1 MDDYV
6 PYPSRILVD
15 ANTIVSAT
23 LSDGV
28 VRELLL
34 VTEDDCYAPV
44 FLREEIERYEPML
57 RERSGL
63 SEDELD
69 ALLGR
74 LFRRITFLSTERTVR
89 HHDRAESVMRAIDPK
104 DALYV
109 AAGLELDAAIW
120 SMDDELSEQS
130 VVLCLANSAMVARVR
145 GGQLI
150 E

>member
-6 PYPSRILVD
+6 PYPSRIVVD

-34 VTEDDCYAPV
+34 VTEDDCYAPT
-44 FLREEIERYEPML
+44 FLREEIEKHEPML

-63 SEDELD
+63 SEDEID

-74 LFRRITFLSTERTVR
+74 LSRRITFLSAERTVR
-89 HHDRAESVMRAIDPK
+89 HHEEAEHEMGAIDSR

-109 AAGLELDAAIW
+109 AAALELDAAVW
-120 SMDDELSEQS
+120 SMDDGLGERSA
-130 VVLCLANSAMVARVR
+130 VPCLTNSAMVARVR
-145 GGQLI
+145 RG
-150 E
+150 